1 MVIAVEALRHPAS
14 EGACS
19 AVVKITDVA
28 RHAGVSASTVSYVLS
43 GKRSISSETRDRV
56 LTSIRTLGYRPHAS
70 ARALASSRSNVIALV
85 VPLRSGAYVPILMQF
100 GVSVVTAARGYDHDL
115 LLLTQDEGVEGLERV
130 AGTALVDAVIVMDIE
145 THDSRLPVLREI
157 DTPSVLIGFP
167 ADATGLTCIDF
178 DFVAAGALGVR
189 HLAELGCRNVALLGE
204 PSAVYARGTGFA
216 ERTLHGFTRTVQELG
231 VTGTVLP
238 CEPAPNAVAETV
250 GRLLRELPGLTGLV
264 VQNEAVVEP
273 MLKAIQAEGRRV
285 PEDLSLIVIGPDEL
299 GLRTTPRLTS
309 ISLPTQDVAQ
319 GAVDLLIAK
328 LDGADVPAATLL
340 PPRLTVRDS
349 TGARRR

>member
-1 MVIAVEALRHPAS
+1 M
-14 EGACS
+14 
-19 AVVKITDVA
+19 VKITDVA

-56 LTSIRTLGYRPHAS
+56 LTSIRTLGYRPHAGT
-70 ARALASSRSNVIALV
+70 RAVAGSRSNVIALV
-85 VPLRSGAYVPILMQF
+85 VPLRSGTYVPLLMQF
-100 GVSVVTAARGYDHDL
+100 AVSVVTAARAYGHDV
-115 LLLTQDEGVEGLERV
+115 LLLTQDEGVDGLERV
-130 AGTALVDAVIVMDIE
+130 AGTAPVDAIIAMDVE
-145 THDSRLPVLREI
+145 THDARLPVLRELG
-157 DTPSVLIGFP
+157 TPSVLIGFP
-167 ADATGLTCIDF
+167 ADTAGLTCIDF
-178 DFVAAGALGVR
+178 DFVAAGALAVR

-204 PSAVYARGTGFA
+204 PPAVYARGTGYA

-231 VTGTVLP
+231 VTGTVLS
-238 CEPAPNAVAETV
+238 CDPAPDAVAETV

-273 MLKAIQAEGRRV
+273 MLKSVQAEGKRV
-285 PEDLSLIVIGPDEL
+285 PEDLSVIVIGPDEL
-299 GLRTTPRLTS
+299 GLRNTPRLTS
-309 ISLPTQDVAQ
+309 ISLPTDDVAQ
-319 GAVDLLIAK
+319 GAVDLLVSK